1 MDIRSVLAA
10 SPVMPVIVLEEVAHA
25 VPLARALVAGGIR
38 VLEVTLR
45 TPVALDCMRAIA
57 AEVPEA
63 LLGAGTVLSAAD
75 LDAAAKA
82 GAVFA
87 ISPGASPALLQA
99 ARTSPIPFLPA
110 VMTPSDVITAMDA
123 GFDTFKLFPA
133 AQAGGMAM
141 LKAMGG
147 PFPQARF
154 CPTGG
159 IDAASAAAFLAL
171 PNVACVGGS
180 WLCPAE
186 LVRAGDWDAITALA
200 RAAAALRP
208 TSQVRA

>member
-141 LKAMGG
+141 LKALGG

-159 IDAASAAAFLAL
+159 IDAASAPAFLAL
-171 PNVACVGGS
+171 PNVVCVGGS

-208 TSQVRA
+208 ATQAKA